1 VRRAAQ
7 LANPRTQLKI
17 AFLALGVLLL
27 ASVLILLHSA
37 LSRLDEQRNLRQRMV
52 AERVFDE
59 VEREIGTVLQH
70 EAERPSAA
78 YDAVD
83 RRDASQE
90 RDATDPSRWSRF
102 VAGYYRRDP
111 LLQLVAEASLSR
123 ERAEALRELLERV
136 EPELVAA
143 RANIEEERVR
153 GGDDS
158 TNPLDP
164 QPSTSTPGSPDVLR
178 RLNRGVKVRERR
190 MHDFVASFAI
200 VRAGQF
206 IIAERESL
214 TVERREGL
222 VIDVPA
228 LVDWTQA
235 WVLGSQG
242 LDQLAVLKLSSEK
255 VAADPGSY
263 EFRHRLAAPFEAY
276 EASLHLARLGDEDA
290 RSTLYGITALFAF
303 AASLG
308 LFAIFRMV
316 EVQLAFA
323 ERRNNF
329 VAAVTH
335 ELRTPLTSIRM
346 YGEMLRDGMVT
357 DEETKQEYY
366 ATITAEGERLTRLI
380 NNVMEHGKLRR
391 GQRHAHLTRGDAAAV
406 VREVLEL
413 MRPHIEREGFSV
425 RLTAAG
431 GLPEVSL
438 DEDALKQMLFN
449 VIDNALKYGR
459 GDGPAKIDV
468 TCAAD
473 PSGGVV
479 VSVRDYGRGVSEA
492 QLQAVFEPFFRG
504 ESELTRRQQGTGLG
518 LALVRDLVALMRGS
532 VQGCNRTPG
541 FEVRIS
547 LRAA

>member
-1 VRRAAQ
+1 VSLKSLAASP
-7 LANPRTQLKI
+7 LARLRL
-17 AFLALGVLLL
+17 AFFALGALLL
-27 ASVLILLHSA
+27 VSVLVLLHSA
-37 LSRLDEQRNLRQRMV
+37 LSRLEEQRNLRQRTV

-70 EAERPSAA
+70 EAERPSDA
-78 YDAVD
+78 YDAGD
-83 RRDASQE
+83 K
-90 RDATDPSRWSRF
+90 TDPSRWSRF
-102 VAGYYRRDP
+102 IIGYYRRDP
-111 LLQLVAEASLSR
+111 GLQLVAETSLGE
-123 ERAEALRELLERV
+123 ERATRLRSLAQTLE
-136 EPELVAA
+136 PQLTAA
-143 RANIEEERVR
+143 RDRLAEQAPSSEIH
-153 GGDDS
+153 
-158 TNPLDP
+158 TTTQAAA
-164 QPSTSTPGSPDVLR
+164 QPSPSAAESPDVLR
-178 RLNRGVKVRERR
+178 RLNRGVRVRERR
-190 MHDFVASFAI
+190 MHDFVTSFAI
-200 VRAGQF
+200 AHTGRYV
-206 IIAERESL
+206 IAERE
-214 TVERREGL
+214 VEDLGRIEGL

-228 LVDWTQA
+228 LVDTTQA

-242 LDQLAVLKLSSEK
+242 LSALAVLTMSNEPSPRE
-255 VAADPGSY
+255 PSRY
-263 EFRHRLAAPFEAY
+263 EFRHRLTAPFDAY
-276 EASLHLARLGDEDA
+276 EASLRLARLGDEDA
-290 RSTLYGITALFAF
+290 SSTLYGITALFAL

-316 EVQLAFA
+316 QVQLVFA

-346 YGEMLRDGMVT
+346 YGEMLRDGMVKDDAT
-357 DEETKQEYY
+357 RQEYY

-391 GQRHAHLTRGDAAAV
+391 GQRHAHLTRGDASAV

-425 RLTAAG
+425 QLSAATD
-431 GLPEVSL
+431 LPQVQL

-468 TCAAD
+468 SCSLD
-473 PSGGVV
+473 GSDGVL
-479 VSVRDYGRGVSEA
+479 VSVRDYGRGISEA
-492 QLQAVFEPFFRG
+492 QLHAVFEPFFRG

-518 LALVRDLVALMRGS
+518 LALVRDLVGLMRGS
-532 VQGCNRTPG
+532 VQGLNRAPG

-547 LRAA
+547 LRSA